1 MMEARATGDDRL
13 LAWIHGP
20 FAVVRVSGRGSYK
33 VGAALREFGGGAFAA
48 GAERLVLD
56 LDTCV
61 GMDSTFMGVVAGLT
75 LKTRSLPDVRVI
87 FVNLRDR
94 TRQLLIT
101 LGLARFVD
109 MYMSGEVPEALLPA
123 LNAPRPDPAGLA
135 PGTDSLAATMLRAH
149 EDLVRI
155 DPGNLNRFRDV
166 LEFLHRDMERKMPGG
181 NPS

>member
-56 LDTCV
+56 LDACV
-61 GMDSTFMGVVAGLT
+61 GMDSTFMGVVAGLA
-75 LKTRSLPDVRVI
+75 LKARNRPGARVV
-87 FVNLRDR
+87 FVNLGERN
-94 TRQLLIT
+94 RQLLVT
-101 LGLARFVD
+101 LGLSRLVD
-109 MYMSGEVPEALLPA
+109 LYDPGKAPEDLRPA
-123 LNAPRPDPAGLA
+123 LAA
-135 PGTDSLAATMLRAH
+135 PGTGVLAAPGTGTLAETMLRAH

-155 DPGNLNRFRDV
+155 DPENLNRFRDV
-166 LEFLHRDMERKMPGG
+166 LEFLHRDVGRRPPGG
-181 NPS
+181 GPP